1 MYSVVEVIGKREGV
15 KGMDNSHRM
24 YMGIPLNVSDL
35 DDPETSGLRYED
47 IQFDDTELF
56 PREYDLLFDLFTE
69 FNSGGVMTHI

>member
-1 MYSVVEVIGKREGV
+1 
-15 KGMDNSHRM
+15 MDNSHRM

-69 FNSGGVMTHI
+69 FNSGGAGRFQIGR